1 MKALEVSATFY
12 YVTLEKFFSF
22 QRVKIILEQ
31 SLKQQ
36 LNATVSQTE

>member
-1 MKALEVSATFY
+1 MKPLEAYTTFY
-12 YVTLEKFFSF
+12 YITLEKFFSF

-36 LNATVSQTE
+36 